1 MVTGTTSDVQLPPGT
16 HRHGAR
22 VQIRVIGALVMR
34 ELHTRYGRQNVGYIW
49 LFLEPMMLAATVALL
64 HAKSGLHLGGDIKP
78 VPLALIGYC
87 NFMTFRSIFSR
98 AEGALEANLPL
109 LNHRT
114 VSVVDILVGRAIL
127 EAAGTWIAFVI
138 LIGLAIALGLAN
150 PPARPLILL
159 VGMTSMVWLSFSLG
173 MIVCAVTHERQ
184 SIGRLVHPLTYV
196 MMPLSGAFFTMAS
209 LPDSIRKIFLVVPL
223 AHIFEILRY
232 GWFVS
237 AHSEY
242 IDPLYLLA
250 WLLGST
256 LVGLLLL
263 SLARQRIHMP

>member
-1 MVTGTTSDVQLPPGT
+1 MVSDIDIGDQLPAGVY
-16 HRHGAR
+16 RQGAR
-22 VQIRVIGALVMR
+22 VQFRVIGALVMR

-64 HAKSGLHLGGDIKP
+64 HAKSGLHLGGDFRP
-78 VPLALIGYC
+78 VPLALLGYC

-114 VSVVDILVGRAIL
+114 VSVVDILVSRAVL
-127 EAAGTWIAFVI
+127 EAAGTWIAFFMLMGMAI
-138 LIGLAIALGLAN
+138 AFGLAS
-150 PPARPLILL
+150 PPARPLVLL
-159 VGMTSMVWLSFSLG
+159 AGMVLMVWLSFSLG
-173 MIVCAVTHERQ
+173 MIVCAITHERQ
-184 SIGRLVHPLTYV
+184 SLGRLVHPLTYV

-232 GWFVS
+232 GWFQS

-242 IDPLYLLA
+242 IDLRYLAA
-250 WLLGST
+250 WMLGST
-256 LVGLLLL
+256 LAGLLLL

>member
-1 MVTGTTSDVQLPPGT
+1 MVTATDRDDRLPFDVYRQ
-16 HRHGAR
+16 GAR
-22 VQIRVIGALVMR
+22 VQLRVIGALIMR
-34 ELHTRYGRQNVGYIW
+34 ELHTRYGRQNIGYIW

-64 HAKSGLHLGGDIKP
+64 HVRSGLHLGGDIKP
-78 VPLALIGYC
+78 VPLSLIGYC

-114 VSVVDILVGRAIL
+114 VSVVDILVSRGIL
-127 EAAGTWIAFVI
+127 EAAGTWIAFAV
-138 LIGLAIALGLAN
+138 LIGGAMALGLADM
-150 PPARPLILL
+150 PERPLILL
-159 VGMTSMVWLSFSLG
+159 AGMICMFWISLSLG

-184 SIGRLVHPLTYV
+184 SLGRLVHPLTYV

-209 LPDSIRKIFLVVPL
+209 LPESIRRVFLIVPL
-223 AHIFEILRY
+223 SHVFEILRY
-232 GWFVS
+232 GWFKS
-237 AHSEY
+237 AHPEY
-242 IDPLYLLA
+242 IDPLYLGA

-256 LVGLLLL
+256 LAGLLLL